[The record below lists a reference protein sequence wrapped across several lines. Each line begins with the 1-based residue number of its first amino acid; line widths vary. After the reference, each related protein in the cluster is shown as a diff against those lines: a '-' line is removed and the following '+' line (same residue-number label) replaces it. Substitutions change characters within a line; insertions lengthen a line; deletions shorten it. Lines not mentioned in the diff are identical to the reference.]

1 MKRFSI
7 QIILRISLLVLT
19 ASALPFLVAL
29 RMYLAA
35 CLIGVILLFLGISL
49 YRVTTSVNRK
59 LTLFFES
66 IEYSDFTVKLNSDS
80 QKGNSFADLNSRL
93 TNVMEMFR
101 ASRAE
106 KEANF
111 HFLNTVLQH
120 IDVGIICYK
129 KSGEVEIMNK
139 AAIRLLDL
147 HKLRKISDLRNS
159 NKGNLYESI
168 QEISIPGRLM
178 YESEE
183 GRQLSI
189 TITKLELQGRTV
201 NILGIQNIRTELQIK
216 EVTAWQNLTKV
227 LRHEIMNSI
236 APIVSLVGTMRTILS
251 EDFVSKEGIEEPLE
265 DLNLA
270 LSTIESR
277 GNGIID
283 FVNAYRDF
291 TTLPKPALKVIWV
304 SDILRHF
311 ENLILSTPIDINII
325 HNFEIE
331 CDQGQIEMVLLNLV
345 KNAVEAV
352 GDSENARIEIKTYLQ
367 NSHKIIE
374 VMDNGTG
381 IVPEAIDK
389 IFVPFFTTKKTGS
402 GIGLSLSK
410 QIMQMHGG
418 DLRVTSQ
425 QGIGTSFGMIF

>member
-1 MKRFSI
+1 MKSFSV
-7 QIILRISLLVLT
+7 QIIFRICAIVLAGST
-19 ASALPFLVAL
+19 LPFLVAL
-29 RMYLAA
+29 EMYTAA
-35 CLIGVILLFLGISL
+35 CLIGLVLVLIGFSL
-49 YRVTTSVNRK
+49 YQYTLSVNRK

-80 QKGNSFADLNSRL
+80 PKGKSFAELNNRL
-93 TNVMEMFR
+93 NDVMEAFR
-101 ASRAE
+101 ESRAE
-106 KEANF
+106 KEADY
-111 HFLNTVLQH
+111 HFLNTVLHH
-120 IDVGIICYK
+120 IDVGIICYDEA
-129 KSGEVEIMNK
+129 GNVEIMNR

-147 HKLRKISDLRNS
+147 HKLRKMADLLKS
-159 NKGNLYESI
+159 SKANLYHLL
-168 QEISIPGRLM
+168 QELTIPGRLM
-178 YESEE
+178 YESKE

-189 TITKLELQGRTV
+189 TITKLELQSRIV
-201 NILGIQNIRTELQIK
+201 NIIGIQNIRTELQVK

-251 EDFVSKEGIEEPLE
+251 EDFRSKEGIEEPLE

-277 GNGIID
+277 GKGIID

-291 TTLPKPALKVIWV
+291 TTLPKPILKNIRV
-304 SDILRHF
+304 SEILKHF
-311 ENLILSTPIDINII
+311 ETLPFNSPIQIVIVN
-325 HNFEIE
+325 NFEIE

-345 KNAVEAV
+345 KNASEALTQRE
-352 GDSENARIEIKTYLQ
+352 DAQIEIKAYLQ
-367 NSHKIIE
+367 NQVKVIE
-374 VMDNGTG
+374 IKDNGTG
-381 IVPEAIDK
+381 IVVEALDK

-418 DLRVTSQ
+418 DLRVTSM
-425 QGIGTSFGMIF
+425 QGVGTSFGMIF